1 MAKGVKYRIEY
12 DNFHAQELKIDI
24 LFEGFVGSVTSITGS
39 NEPFVKKTE
48 QSSAAIP
55 KGEILD
61 SDFFIEALTGNGFS
75 LSDFTSENYGDIIFN
90 YYKDAVLIYSGVI
103 APFESSQQLLPDGL
117 TYLSL
122 SGETGLKQLYKETI
136 KNEDDSFLSGRYKII
151 EVLSKALRLLEVP
164 NTFNIISNVNTLVYI
179 DGVQKNSTLD
189 FFENYID
196 AEAFK
201 LAPSTWMSAYEA
213 IESILGGIYTLKLEE
228 GKWVISYYLDDTQ
241 ASKYIT
247 TYNYLGV
254 KQTRTSTAKSTRALL
269 SQSVTNGGSEGKLF
283 SKSRLEIKQNIFSL
297 INRLLNPIFAYTAFD
312 VTDWTNETSFSSVEH
327 GGDGSNTTPYYYK
340 INGSVYTPDGDADT
354 EYLESTGFS
363 WNPVGTTDFGTRE
376 LAKYHDTDEKLRFN
390 INAIYGTGISGSRV
404 QIIATWSHMK
414 AISEQPT
421 QVLLDAVATYE
432 TVTYYYT
439 NDGWTQEEGWY
450 NTGNG
455 TNEEIVPTIPPIR
468 LATTYKY
475 RSLIIGYDYEVTPP
489 TVTVSIKLFRGE
501 RKKIGESTVEEVG
514 YTYFVQYYSLTS
526 SIWNIENENILDVG
540 NRVFTSDANTDRE
553 ALEKIEYNIYGD
565 VAPVAFGSIFET
577 NVSTYAINGFKR
589 LGGSSITDYT
599 LFLAKTYLRGR
610 DSRLS
615 VLNVTLFDDI
625 TLESNLFTFEGK
637 TYRIYSYEW
646 ESKMNMHKLRL
657 VEIAYSGSSISEVI
671 SEREFSK
678 VVSANNILSSTA
690 KIKTIFATD
699 PNFKYTPLKGLELN
713 PYLDGIISFNPTGG
727 FMNLLIEGN
736 EATSGTNYIDALGD
750 VVGFIRPVTNAISF
764 QAVDNFSFDLNSS
777 LLSQNSVFTFPDLAS
792 GTFAMASTAWMLGAT
807 NVLTEKNY
815 IGSASGAFDIG
826 IKREGIEI
834 VTVKST
840 GVDLY
845 DNRLDVGSIQYK
857 LDTSQ
862 ISGEGKVAWNDTH
875 GTLEVGLK
883 GGNVTHRMGQSS
895 FVYVK
900 HADNS
905 GLTKGNIIYPV
916 GSNGVNKTV
925 RLALA
930 NTEST
935 SSNTFAVVAENASGG
950 GKAFSV
956 TYGNIEGLDTSD
968 LTEGAAIYLSTTVAG
983 GFTST
988 QPSAPNH
995 IVLIGFCIR
1004 SHANLGVIFVKIQN
1018 GFELDEIHN
1027 VGISSLANNNLL
1039 AYESSTSL
1047 WKNKTFIDLGVL
1059 SGTGN
1064 ANEIAYFTT
1073 PNTITSL
1080 PIATYPSLAE
1090 VSYVKGVT
1098 SSIQD
1103 QIDAQQSELDLKWE
1117 YDGNTIGA
1125 KKTIG
1130 SLDAYDVGIIREGTE
1145 IVTIKNTGVNIS
1157 GVTSSET
1164 INAGDTSV
1172 NIQSWIYNSYWSLKI
1187 EQKNVAGSHIQYN
1200 FNQNNNGVETTV
1212 MGIKEGKIGFGTEDP
1227 TAQHTIYGAGQA
1239 TNTGVDTTGALGG
1252 AILIQDS
1259 TVGAYN
1265 GGVAL
1270 FGSGTNSFAGIKGE
1284 LRDGSNYT
1292 LGDLSFQTR
1301 NASTD
1306 STLTTRFFIGKDGKV
1321 GVGTILPTE
1330 LFDVNGTGRFTNAK
1344 ITASAALGYIAVSDS
1359 SGSIIWTD
1367 PSALNSWQ
1375 GNYNASTDTPSLND
1389 GTGTYGNWYH
1399 VEVAGT
1405 NDFGSGNITF
1415 ALGDR
1420 VIYDGS
1426 EWIKQTQNYTLND
1439 ASASVLGGIKIGSTL
1454 EIASGVANQKSGIV
1468 TVGTYRSVTVD
1479 TYGRVTGGTNSTLAI
1494 ADGGTGSATQ
1504 NFVDLT
1510 TDQTIAGVKTFSV
1523 DAVING
1529 LTVGSGGGDIS
1540 SNSAFGYLALSSN
1553 TDGSNNTA
1561 IGILALQ
1568 SNTTGNWNTA
1578 SGNYALYSNTTGN
1591 SNAAF
1596 GDFALFI
1603 NTTGYQNVANGGS
1616 ALRSN
1621 TIGYLNAAI
1630 GFYALYSNT
1639 TGNNNT
1645 ALGYNAGNGI
1655 TTGSGN
1661 TILGANITGLSATLA
1676 NTLIIGAGGRKDLYG
1691 TATGIGIGVALPAE
1705 KLDLLGNFKYSGTL
1719 KPSGTAGTAGQFLG
1733 TDGTND
1739 AWETLVASDISDFAT
1754 AWTTNYNLITKNSGY
1769 NKAFGTTAGTVS
1781 EGNHTHDTATAS
1793 VLGFV
1798 KIGTTLEI
1806 AAGVVNQK
1814 SGIVTASTYRSVTV
1828 DTYGRVTGGTN
1839 PTTISGYGITDYNS
1853 LWDTRL
1859 ATKTTTNLSEGS
1871 NLYFTNARGIAAT
1884 LSGYSSGAGTI
1895 SASDTIL
1902 SAINKL
1908 NGNVA
1913 ALSGGGVGTIDAV
1926 LGTGNTAT
1934 SKYIT
1939 FLNDGFID
1947 LISVKNLANT
1957 VSRGSITLL
1966 VSAAGFHYS
1975 DRISLVNQ
1983 QGAIEFGLRADGQSI
1998 RGNYGTTNY
2007 IREDYGSG
2015 AISQKY
2021 YIGGVY
2027 KGALSAFIDGGS
2039 VNMALS
2045 AANALY
2051 LQSETSSVH
2060 VLSAYGMIIKSGTTA
2075 ATPIHINSTLGGQ
2088 TVDSNVYIGRTA
2100 GTDYIYLNGVK
2111 YNFYSGLTFSNGDQL
2126 VLQYDSGNSAFFIK
2140 KLATPLA

>member
-1172 NIQSWIYNSYWSLKI
+1172 NIQSWIYNSDWSLKI

-1212 MGIKEGKIGFGTEDP
+1212 MGIKQGKIGFGTEDP

-1479 TYGRVTGGTNSTLAI
+1479 TYGRVTGGTN
-1494 ADGGTGSATQ
+1494 
-1504 NFVDLT
+1504 
-1510 TDQTIAGVKTFSV
+1510 
-1523 DAVING
+1523 
-1529 LTVGSGGGDIS
+1529 
-1540 SNSAFGYLALSSN
+1540 
-1553 TDGSNNTA
+1553 
-1561 IGILALQ
+1561 
-1568 SNTTGNWNTA
+1568 
-1578 SGNYALYSNTTGN
+1578 
-1591 SNAAF
+1591 
-1596 GDFALFI
+1596 
-1603 NTTGYQNVANGGS
+1603 
-1616 ALRSN
+1616 
-1621 TIGYLNAAI
+1621 
-1630 GFYALYSNT
+1630 
-1639 TGNNNT
+1639 
-1645 ALGYNAGNGI
+1645 
-1655 TTGSGN
+1655 
-1661 TILGANITGLSATLA
+1661 
-1676 NTLIIGAGGRKDLYG
+1676 
-1691 TATGIGIGVALPAE
+1691 
-1705 KLDLLGNFKYSGTL
+1705 
-1719 KPSGTAGTAGQFLG
+1719 
-1733 TDGTND
+1733 
-1739 AWETLVASDISDFAT
+1739 
-1754 AWTTNYNLITKNSGY
+1754 
-1769 NKAFGTTAGTVS
+1769 
-1781 EGNHTHDTATAS
+1781 
-1793 VLGFV
+1793 
-1798 KIGTTLEI
+1798 
-1806 AAGVVNQK
+1806 
-1814 SGIVTASTYRSVTV
+1814 
-1828 DTYGRVTGGTN
+1828 

-1871 NLYFTNARGIAAT
+1871 NLYFTNARAIASVLT
-1884 LSGYSSGAGTI
+1884 GYTSGAGTI
-1895 SASDTIL
+1895 SSADTVIG
-1902 SAINKL
+1902 AIQKL
-1908 NGNVA
+1908 NGKFGAITTNYYPLWDGTKFA
-1913 ALSGGGVGTIDAV
+1913 NGTIRYAPTPNSVQIGGLSNYVGGSLVAIRTGVTTINYYGTGQFSTASGNAACQMGTLDSGPSWIQASIPYSNIGMNLYLQPV
-1926 LGTGNTAT
+1926 GGNIAIGHQSPTEKLDLLGNFKYSGTLKPSGTAGTAGQFLGTDGTNDAWQSITQTVTLTDSPFERVLEGIYLAADTDESFFIGTDQENGQGVLRFKYYDDSEALKTNEMSFDREDNFRPYFYDPTAT
-1934 SKYIT
+1934 SPTYKKVAWLDELDSVNPSLQTVTAQGRSSTDRLQYSSGGILVNYALTSDIVAASGIDSVLGVGDVATDSKYLTFRHKGLVGYDIT
-1939 FLNDGFID
+1939 GIGFQNSSAASKGNIIYGNSGEHLNGQITINSVNLAD
-1947 LISVKNLANT
+1947 LI
-1957 VSRGSITLL
+1957 
-1966 VSAAGFHYS
+1966 
-1975 DRISLVNQ
+1975 
-1983 QGAIEFGLRADGQSI
+1983 
-1998 RGNYGTTNY
+1998 
-2007 IREDYGSG
+2007 
-2015 AISQKY
+2015 
-2021 YIGGVY
+2021 
-2027 KGALSAFIDGGS
+2027 LS
-2039 VNMALS
+2039 S
-2045 AANALY
+2045 AANLKMYGEIYMTDVRTDHNYTDDMDAGANGILAGQLY
-2051 LQSETSSVH
+2051 HTSGI
-2060 VLSAYGMIIKSGTTA
+2060 LKIK
-2075 ATPIHINSTLGGQ
+2075 L
-2088 TVDSNVYIGRTA
+2088 
-2100 GTDYIYLNGVK
+2100 
-2111 YNFYSGLTFSNGDQL
+2111 
-2126 VLQYDSGNSAFFIK
+2126 
-2140 KLATPLA
+2140 

>member
-48 QSSAAIP
+48 QSSADIP

-117 TYLSL
+117 TYLRL

-136 KNEDDSFLSGRYKII
+136 KNEDDSFLSGRYKLI

-164 NTFNIISNVNTLVYI
+164 NTFNIVSNVNTLVYI

-363 WNPVGTTDFGTRE
+363 WNPVGTTDFATRE

-439 NDGWTQEEGWY
+439 NDGWTKEEGWY

-455 TNEEIVPTIPPIR
+455 TNEEIVPTIPPLR
-468 LATTYKY
+468 LATIYKY

-501 RKKIGESTVEEVG
+501 RKKIGESTAEEVG
-514 YTYFVQYYSLTS
+514 YTYFIQYYSLTS

-553 ALEKIEYNIYGD
+553 AKETIEYNIYGD

-727 FMNLLIEGN
+727 FMNLLIAGN

-834 VTVKST
+834 VTILST
-840 GVDLY
+840 GTTITGKMTATSDSEFNGVLVGKGGGNDLT
-845 DNRLDVGSIQYK
+845 NTRLGAGALSANTSGSNNTASGYQALQSNTTGFSNTATGRYALYSNTTGYNNTASGYAALFLNTTGNHNTASGYRALRSNTTGYYNTASGYGALQYNTTGNSNTAIG
-857 LDTSQ
+857 LQALFLNT
-862 ISGEGKVAWNDTH
+862 GGATN
-875 GTLEVGLK
+875 VGLGTYSGYDITT
-883 GGNVTHRMGQSS
+883 GGQNVLLGYSAGRGITTG
-895 FVYVK
+895 
-900 HADNS
+900 S
-905 GLTKGNIIYPV
+905 GNTVLGYNIT
-916 GSNGVNKTV
+916 GLSAT
-925 RLALA
+925 LA
-930 NTEST
+930 NTLIL
-935 SSNTFAVVAENASGG
+935 G
-950 GKAFSV
+950 
-956 TYGNIEGLDTSD
+956 
-968 LTEGAAIYLSTTVAG
+968 AG
-983 GFTST
+983 G
-988 QPSAPNH
+988 
-995 IVLIGFCIR
+995 R
-1004 SHANLGVIFVKIQN
+1004 SDIYATATG
-1018 GFELDEIHN
+1018 
-1027 VGISSLANNNLL
+1027 VGI
-1039 AYESSTSL
+1039 
-1047 WKNKTFIDLGVL
+1047 
-1059 SGTGN
+1059 
-1064 ANEIAYFTT
+1064 
-1073 PNTITSL
+1073 
-1080 PIATYPSLAE
+1080 
-1090 VSYVKGVT
+1090 
-1098 SSIQD
+1098 
-1103 QIDAQQSELDLKWE
+1103 
-1117 YDGNTIGA
+1117 
-1125 KKTIG
+1125 
-1130 SLDAYDVGIIREGTE
+1130 
-1145 IVTIKNTGVNIS
+1145 
-1157 GVTSSET
+1157 
-1164 INAGDTSV
+1164 
-1172 NIQSWIYNSYWSLKI
+1172 
-1187 EQKNVAGSHIQYN
+1187 
-1200 FNQNNNGVETTV
+1200 
-1212 MGIKEGKIGFGTEDP
+1212 
-1227 TAQHTIYGAGQA
+1227 
-1239 TNTGVDTTGALGG
+1239 
-1252 AILIQDS
+1252 
-1259 TVGAYN
+1259 
-1265 GGVAL
+1265 GVAL
-1270 FGSGTNSFAGIKGE
+1270 PAYK
-1284 LRDGSNYT
+1284 L
-1292 LGDLSFQTR
+1292 
-1301 NASTD
+1301 
-1306 STLTTRFFIGKDGKV
+1306 
-1321 GVGTILPTE
+1321 
-1330 LFDVNGTGRFTNAK
+1330 DVNGTGRFVGNLNLDAGLLIPSLTTNYLPKVGAAGLLGNSLIYDNGTTVAIGTTTFDAGAKLHVAGTLALTSGQQISLAGNNLNYNTIKRSGGILLTANSHTLFLKDNGYVGIGTVSPAAKLEVAGNIKTSVGSGGTSLFAGYFYGSTAASTFVDIAGKTRSNATVVIGSNYSSASGTVLNVYSATADALLIVKPTGNVGIGTASPTFKAHIIGTTSTTDLNITNGAVIGYAWKCTNA
-1344 ITASAALGYIAVSDS
+1344 TTGAGEWTSVATSERWMGTWDAS
-1359 SGSIIWTD
+1359 SGSA
-1367 PSALNSWQ
+1367 PH
-1375 GNYNASTDTPSLND
+1375 ASPTIGDYYTV
-1389 GTGTYGNWYH
+1389 TTAGTYDSVTYAVNDYSYWNGYNWVYRPN
-1399 VEVAGT
+1399 G
-1405 NDFGSGNITF
+1405 
-1415 ALGDR
+1415 
-1420 VIYDGS
+1420 
-1426 EWIKQTQNYTLND
+1426 YTLVT
-1439 ASASVLGGIKIGSTL
+1439 ATSSIKGGIKIGTTL
-1454 EIASGVANQKSGIV
+1454 EIAADVVNQKSGIV

-1591 SNAAF
+1591 SNSAF

-1719 KPSGTAGTAGQFLG
+1719 KPSGTVGTAGQFLG

-1806 AAGVVNQK
+1806 DAGVVNQK

-1859 ATKTTTNLSEGS
+1859 ATKTTTNLAEGS

-2126 VLQYDSGNSAFFIK
+2126 VWQYDSGNSAFFTK